1 MRHGVQS
8 ASCKRPDTACQPRK
22 IWRRNH
28 QTRHPNQHSRRA
40 VDPYPEPAS
49 QVPRLHTPQIKAAMA
64 TPIAAATEAV
74 AQQLPR
80 KLGTKQ
86 IFLYE
91 SRSLIQPRDMEKWT
105 DSPFL

>member
-1 MRHGVQS
+1 
-8 ASCKRPDTACQPRK
+8 
-22 IWRRNH
+22 
-28 QTRHPNQHSRRA
+28 
-40 VDPYPEPAS
+40 
-49 QVPRLHTPQIKAAMA
+49 MA